1 MIWSNSSFNFFAKII
16 SEKLKIFNTSSA
28 LDLWFIIQQDLVKTI
43 SNLYLVSHEASHVD
57 RLAGII
63 FGEGLWLS
71 TVALG
76 PLLGEEP
83 LRPVAGSFEFPVR
96 HWATN
101 LVWNDIHNW
110 MWGTILPPNFIT
122 IFTGSVFRT
131 REYSQNTFSGTRLFI
146 RSLEHNLDILG
157 FVKDTKWERHVLRQ

>member
-1 MIWSNSSFNFFAKII
+1 MF

-28 LDLWFIIQQDLVKTI
+28 LDLWFIIQISSKNI

-63 FGEGLWLS
+63 LGEGLWLS

-101 LVWNDIHNW
+101 LVWNDIHN
-110 MWGTILPPNFIT
+110 
-122 IFTGSVFRT
+122 
-131 REYSQNTFSGTRLFI
+131 
-146 RSLEHNLDILG
+146 
-157 FVKDTKWERHVLRQ
+157 

>member
-1 MIWSNSSFNFFAKII
+1 MYII

-63 FGEGLWLS
+63 LGEGLWLS

-101 LVWNDIHNW
+101 LVWNDIHN
-110 MWGTILPPNFIT
+110 
-122 IFTGSVFRT
+122 
-131 REYSQNTFSGTRLFI
+131 
-146 RSLEHNLDILG
+146 
-157 FVKDTKWERHVLRQ
+157 